1 MEQTNDVGIHED
13 DNIMKFQASIPSIV
27 NTLKKI
33 YISQKVYHWFRS
45 YFFDE
50 NTMNY
55 VKSNSTYLFKNVY
68 ISLNIRISFLNGPIL
83 WT

>member
-50 NTMNY
+50 KYNELC
-55 VKSNSTYLFKNVY
+55 KEQF
-68 ISLNIRISFLNGPIL
+68 NIFI
-83 WT
+83 